1 MIIYCEG
8 WLHHKNK
15 IGMSLLEEEGVH
27 LLEDTSPDITPD
39 IVCMFDKI
47 IDIRVITHLE
57 SYDGPVIFGP
67 HFFVFCEGYT
77 YQQDPDSFVDDRL
90 FSGDK
95 PYYYNL
101 LSEWNSLLAQ
111 DICGFPAQSA
121 ISLPFPV
128 EVNRFCPEEKTGR
141 PVVYFKNRDPEI
153 LKDVLGYLGD
163 PFDKGQFSFFSVG
176 KGYKEEDFLEAVSKA
191 PYCIWIGCHES
202 QGFALQET
210 LSCDT
215 PIFVIN
221 IRSLREEFESM
232 WSPSE
237 CVPGHSLL
245 ATSAPYFDESCG
257 LITYPETYKDDF
269 SVFLDNLS
277 NYSPRDFILKNLS
290 PKACKALWE
299 RYV

>member
-141 PVVYFKNRDPEI
+141 PVVYF
-153 LKDVLGYLGD
+153 
-163 PFDKGQFSFFSVG
+163 
-176 KGYKEEDFLEAVSKA
+176 
-191 PYCIWIGCHES
+191 
-202 QGFALQET
+202 
-210 LSCDT
+210 
-215 PIFVIN
+215 
-221 IRSLREEFESM
+221 
-232 WSPSE
+232 
-237 CVPGHSLL
+237 
-245 ATSAPYFDESCG
+245 
-257 LITYPETYKDDF
+257 
-269 SVFLDNLS
+269 
-277 NYSPRDFILKNLS
+277 
-290 PKACKALWE
+290 
-299 RYV
+299 